1 MRGSAQY
8 MMAMIEGWLLAGGI
22 FVAFTHVMLGLINPQ
37 YLALNWSL
45 AFAIA
50 PMPRRLFVLMV
61 KEGPQ
66 LKQPILY
73 VIARLMP
80 LFVVVF
86 ATMLMGTWFQALT

>member
-1 MRGSAQY
+1 MRGNTQY
-8 MMAMIEGWLLAGGI
+8 MMTMIEGWLLAAGI
-22 FVAFTHVMLGLINPQ
+22 FVAFAYVMLGLINPQ
-37 YLALNWSL
+37 YLVLNWSL

-50 PMPRRLFVLMV
+50 PMPRRLFVLVV

-86 ATMLMGTWFQALT
+86 VTALMGT

>member
-1 MRGSAQY
+1 MRGNTQY
-8 MMAMIEGWLLAGGI
+8 IMTMIEGWLLAGGI
-22 FVAFTHVMLGLINPQ
+22 FVAFFHIMLGLINSQ

-73 VIARLMP
+73 MIARLMP
-80 LFVVVF
+80 LFVVMFVT
-86 ATMLMGTWFQALT
+86 ALMGT